1 MNDLTTVRQFLHIAT
16 LASFSS
22 AVLLTMPTVAAA
34 QAAYSSYVDP
44 SYNGYVGIGGGFGF
58 TDGAPG
64 EDSGI
69 SLVIS
74 GRQKL
79 GELPLSL
86 RGQVF
91 LFSGTTA
98 FVPTISYDIP
108 LGPQSAVYLGG
119 GVALTE
125 GDRPSPVGNRN
136 AFVIQPGLDIGLGN
150 SNTVLFIN
158 GVYAVNAYKGNNASA
173 FSLQGGLGVQF

>member
-1 MNDLTTVRQFLHIAT
+1 MKD
-16 LASFSS
+16 LASVKQALQIVALVGFASAALCTSS
-22 AVLLTMPTVAAA
+22 TVVRA
-34 QAAYSSYVDP
+34 QAAYSSYVEP
-44 SYNGYVGIGGGFGF
+44 GYTGYVGVGAGFGF

-64 EDSGI
+64 EDSGV
-69 SLVIS
+69 SVIIA
-74 GRQKL
+74 GRQKI
-79 GELPLSL
+79 GQLPLSL

-98 FVPTISYDIP
+98 FVPTLSYDLP
-108 LGPQSAVYLGG
+108 VGSQSTIYLGG

-136 AFVIQPGLDIGLGN
+136 AFVIQPGIDIGLGN
-150 SNTVLFIN
+150 SNTVIFIN

-173 FSLQGGLGVQF
+173 FSLQGGLGLQF

>member
-16 LASFSS
+16 LASFAST
-22 AVLLTMPTVAAA
+22 ALLTMPTPVFA
-34 QAAYSSYVDP
+34 QAAYSPYVDP
-44 SYNGYVGIGGGFGF
+44 GYNGYVGVGAGFGF
-58 TDGAPG
+58 TQGAPG
-64 EDSGI
+64 ETSGV
-69 SLVIS
+69 SAVIV

-98 FVPTISYDIP
+98 FVPTLSYDIP
-108 LGPQSAVYLGG
+108 LGSQSMVYLGG

-150 SNTVLFIN
+150 GNTVLFIN

-173 FSLQGGLGVQF
+173 FSLQGGLGLQF